1 MRDIVPMACDKEGLQ
16 SDGHLSFQ
24 TSNTAYFVGFLSDSF
39 PRCIDVRSVEQSVSL
54 RDMRSYSFAIPVLQ
68 LVLE

>member
-1 MRDIVPMACDKEGLQ
+1 MACDKEGLQ

-24 TSNTAYFVGFLSDSF
+24 TCNTAYFYVGPLSDSF
-39 PRCIDVRSVEQSVSL
+39 PRRINVRSVQQSVSV
-54 RDMRSYSFAIPVLQ
+54 RDMRSYSFAIPFLQ